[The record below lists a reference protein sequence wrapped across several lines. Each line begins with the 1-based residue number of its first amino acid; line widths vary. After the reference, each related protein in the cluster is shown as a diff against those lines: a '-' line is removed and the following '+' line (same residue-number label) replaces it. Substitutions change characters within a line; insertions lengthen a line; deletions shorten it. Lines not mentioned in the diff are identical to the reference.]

1 MNDKRRLE
9 ILGILS
15 ATLSIF
21 IFVSLITYNSNEEP
35 SISPNLKV
43 ENAMGILGVYL
54 SHYFI
59 KLGFGYA
66 TLIVPFVGLHLG
78 WTLFSNKK
86 INEIHKIV
94 FYSFNTILLISI
106 TSGVLFKSIS
116 SSDNYT
122 FEGLIGGL
130 IANLLLDWLHY
141 LGTILFLISC
151 WLILFRG
158 VFNINY

>member
-78 WTLFSNKK
+78 WTLLVIKK
-86 INEIHKIV
+86 LMK
-94 FYSFNTILLISI
+94 FT
-106 TSGVLFKSIS
+106 K
-116 SSDNYT
+116 
-122 FEGLIGGL
+122 
-130 IANLLLDWLHY
+130 
-141 LGTILFLISC
+141 
-151 WLILFRG
+151 
-158 VFNINY
+158 